1 MRGWGRE
8 APAYSILNVVAVEGS
23 MKLDNVKDRN
33 YISIREFEKE
43 KEVKNNGMGTN
54 EHPPV

>member
-1 MRGWGRE
+1 
-8 APAYSILNVVAVEGS
+8 

>member
-1 MRGWGRE
+1 M
-8 APAYSILNVVAVEGS
+8 APLLFFVLNFVAVEGS

-43 KEVKNNGMGTN
+43 KEVKNNGMGIN

>member
-1 MRGWGRE
+1 M
-8 APAYSILNVVAVEGS
+8 APLLFLVFNVVAVEDS

-33 YISIREFEKE
+33 YISTREFEKE
-43 KEVKNNGMGTN
+43 KEVMNNGMGTN